1 MRKTDDTAELEIDEL
16 NRVSGGAPVV
26 QGATGRISFEAGVN
40 GSSVSWPGKVDGVSG
55 TWTMDSHSG
64 LSWQRA

>member
-1 MRKTDDTAELEIDEL
+1 MRRTDDTAE
-16 NRVSGGAPVV
+16 RFGRRPVV

-40 GSSVSWPGKVDGVSG
+40 GSSVKVDGVSG